1 MLCIFD
7 GVVYDISQRF
17 RCPFE
22 VEYSKSIGILQLQ
35 RQSFFRS
42 LGSILFYYAFKQRLQ
57 RCLAEGRVK

>member
-22 VEYSKSIGILQLQ
+22 VEYSKSIGILQSQ

-42 LGSILFYYAFKQRLQ
+42 LGGILFYYLVGNFDTGQAQQ
-57 RCLAEGRVK
+57 MYP